1 MKFAIITHASHKRK
15 ENTMF
20 SYEPYVRE
28 MNLWTPHAT
37 EVQII
42 APIGE
47 GEITSIET
55 SYDHKNIQLIPIA
68 AFDVLSIKNTLKT
81 LRLLPKTAYNIY
93 KTMLWADHI
102 HLRCPGN
109 IGLIGCFVQL
119 LFPNKPKTAKYAGN
133 WDPKAKQPWSYRLQ
147 KWILSNTFLTKN
159 MKVLV
164 YGEWPNQSK
173 NIVPFFTASY
183 SEIEKEGM
191 TVKEFYKSF
200 SNSTTLNQTNND
212 LIKLLFVGS
221 LASGKQPLLSVQVV
235 QQLKLKGY
243 YVKLDIY
250 GEGIER
256 ATIENY
262 LKKHGLENVI
272 VLHGNVNKETIKK
285 AYQQAHFLLF
295 ISKSEGWPKV
305 VAEAMFWACLPI
317 TSNVSCIPFML
328 DNGKRGAIVNSDIKE
343 ISGVIEEY
351 LKDEQIYKDQVKKA
365 MEWSRIFTLEKFEEE
380 IKKFLI

>member
-68 AFDVLSIKNTLKT
+68 AFDVLTIKNTLKT

-93 KTMLWADHI
+93 KTMKWANHI

-119 LFPNKPKTAKYAGN
+119 LYPNKPKTAKYAGN

-147 KWILSNTFLTKN
+147 KWILSNPFLTKN

-173 NIVPFFTASY
+173 NIVHFFTASY
-183 SEIEKEGM
+183 SEIEKKSM

-200 SNSTTLNQTNND
+200 STDTTLNQTNND

-243 YVKLDIY
+243 PVQLEIY

-256 ATIENY
+256 TTIENY

-295 ISKSEGWPKV
+295 ISKSEGWPKA

-328 DNGKRGAIVNSDIKE
+328 DNGNRGAIVSSDIKE
-343 ISGVIEEY
+343 ISRAIEEY
-351 LKDEQIYKDQVKKA
+351 LKDEQKYKDQTNKA
-365 MEWSRIFTLEKFEEE
+365 MVWSRIFTLEKFEEE